1 MSGSPL
7 ASVAVKLLTI
17 TPAPS
22 TLPMA
27 NAVAMGAVLA
37 TTVGTGSTVA
47 SGALAAATTTSE
59 VVSVSL
65 SSAVVPNVKLRSFRT
80 SLTLDKS
87 TKLEPLLISCRIC
100 PAAVASSTSL
110 MSLPLS
116 SALIT
121 VSIVA

>member
-27 NAVAMGAVLA
+27 KAVAMGAVLG
-37 TTVGTGSTVA
+37 TTVGTVSSVA
-47 SGALAAATTTSE
+47 SVALAAATPD

-87 TKLEPLLISCRIC
+87 TKLEPLLLSCRIC
-100 PAAVASSTSL
+100 PAAVSSITSL

-116 SALIT
+116 MALIT